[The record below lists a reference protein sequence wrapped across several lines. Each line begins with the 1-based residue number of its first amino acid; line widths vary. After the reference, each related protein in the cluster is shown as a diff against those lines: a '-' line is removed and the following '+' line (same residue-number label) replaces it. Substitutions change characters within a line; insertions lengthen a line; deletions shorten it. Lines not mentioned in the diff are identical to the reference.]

1 MDPGSTPVHPQVLHA
16 QLVAE
21 GGFPRILV
29 GRECIPFCHRPLLG
43 DTEVSPINCHETVV
57 EDIPLFLT
65 VEEDLQEAAGGRGDV
80 R

>member
-1 MDPGSTPVHPQVLHA
+1 MDPGSTPGHPQDTHA

-29 GRECIPFCHRPLLG
+29 GCECVPFSRRPLLG
-43 DTEVSPINCHETVV
+43 DTEVSPNDCHETVV

-65 VEEDLQEAAGGRGDV
+65 IKEDLREATGGGGDV